1 MTSPSGNLRGSLRP
15 LTPSRLPVPSELR
28 LFLVG
33 LLMLAV
39 VSIQAYEPTGSLEE
53 LYDLSHLA
61 RVRPDARCRM
71 FSSYD
76 RTGGNND
83 GFAGT
88 YSKLREENGDSVIAE
103 MEGAG
108 CINRIWFTHSVKL
121 SNGLLD
127 RQGEHVRIY
136 LDRSDEP
143 VVDEPLEQLFSG
155 ELESFPRP
163 LVGSALG
170 GYYCYVPIPYRNG
183 CKIVVEGVG
192 VRFYQVTYTQF
203 ANATEVES
211 FSPDL
216 SPERR
221 EQLRQAVDAW
231 SSPGDGQALGLDGC
245 DILETTVNRR
255 GNAPVDIDL
264 PKGPHVI
271 RGVQLELDQ
280 DSGNPLEAERIEFAW
295 DGHES
300 PGVDLP
306 LSLFFGQA
314 PGTTVT
320 ASLLA
325 GRKGEE
331 YYNFMPMP
339 YRSSARIRLMGSA
352 PFRGTMRIL
361 YEPGGPEP
369 EELAYFHAAY
379 FEQVPTEEGMYFP
392 LLNTEGMGHYLG
404 VLLVTEGTNVEPG
417 WLEGDEVF
425 ETDEEMVI
433 HGTGTED
440 YFNCGWYCV
449 TNRLDGPGTL
459 PLHGFPVFHRDGDR
473 FHAAAYRWH
482 VADPVPYRKSVNL
495 KLEHGP
501 QNDQAADYRSAVFFY
516 DTRPGRIAISTP
528 LPTGD
533 DCIAYLEHRL
543 CQFAFNQVDFGLER
557 VRELEE
563 VARRDADRAFLRGAR
578 AYLEGVRNPSTHSLQ
593 SLISSREDLESRFA
607 DLRKTEIR
615 DHKTLGVGESTTGE
629 IPKAWDVAL
638 QTLERAQYDLAR
650 RVALRRGFRP
660 GDEILLEARDPWGD
674 RAPEPFY
681 TETEDFTN
689 SYAKADDVHLLGKGA
704 RFTYGTD
711 AATWARFTPE
721 IPKTGLYEVL
731 VIFSYGANASNTR
744 YEVLHADGA
753 TTVALEQ
760 RGRPGTPERNHN
772 TWHSLGTYCFPQ
784 GIDPTRGSV
793 TLHAGPQTDVP
804 NPDIEYRAYAD
815 AVRFVYKGSATKP
828 EE

>member
-1 MTSPSGNLRGSLRP
+1 
-15 LTPSRLPVPSELR
+15 
-28 LFLVG
+28 
-33 LLMLAV
+33 
-39 VSIQAYEPTGSLEE
+39 
-53 LYDLSHLA
+53 
-61 RVRPDARCRM
+61 M

-88 YSKLREENGDSVIAE
+88 YSKIREENGNSVIAE

-121 SNGLLD
+121 SDGLLD
-127 RQGEHVRIY
+127 RKGEHIRIY
-136 LDRSDEP
+136 LDGSDEP
-143 VVDEPLEQLFSG
+143 IVDEPLERLFSG
-155 ELESFPRP
+155 DLESFPRP

-170 GYYCYVPIPYRNG
+170 GYYCYVPIPYSNG
-183 CKIVVEGVG
+183 CKIVVEGMG
-192 VRFYQVTYTQF
+192 VRFYQVTYTEF
-203 ANATEVES
+203 ENATEVES

-216 SPERR
+216 SPTRR
-221 EQLRQAVDAW
+221 AQLQQAVAAW
-231 SSPGDGQALGLDGC
+231 SSPGDWRALGLKDC
-245 DILETTVNRR
+245 DTLEINLNPMDT
-255 GNAPVDIDL
+255 APVDIDL
-264 PKGPHVI
+264 PKGPHMI
-271 RGVQLELDQ
+271 RGVRLKLDQ
-280 DSGNPLEAERIEFAW
+280 DPKCPLEGEWIEIAW
-295 DGHES
+295 DGCES
-300 PGVDLP
+300 PGVELP
-306 LSLFFGQA
+306 LPLFFGQA

-325 GRKGEE
+325 GRKGQD
-331 YYNFMPMP
+331 YYNYMPMP
-339 YRSSARIRLMGSA
+339 YRLAARVRLKGSA
-352 PFRGTMRIL
+352 PLRGTMRIL
-361 YEPGGPEP
+361 YEPGSPDP

-379 FEQVPTEEGMYFP
+379 FEQVPTEEGMNFP
-392 LLNTEGMGHYLG
+392 LLNTEGTGHYLG

-425 ETDEEMVI
+425 ETDEEMVV

-459 PLHGFPVFHRDGDR
+459 PLHGFPVFHREGDR

-482 VADPVPYRKSVNL
+482 VTDPVPYRKSVNL

-501 QNDQAADYRSAVFFY
+501 QNDQEADYRSAVFFY
-516 DTRPGRIAISTP
+516 DTRPERIAISTP

-543 CQFAFNQVDFGLER
+543 CQFAFNQVDFGLKR

-563 VARRDADRAFLRGAR
+563 VAKRDVDRVFLAGAR
-578 AYLEGVRNPSTHSLQ
+578 AYLEGVRDPSTRSLE
-593 SLISSREDLESRFA
+593 SLILSREDLESQVA
-607 DLRKTEIR
+607 DLRKRALR
-615 DHKTLGVGESTTGE
+615 DHQAWDVGESGAAE

-638 QTLERAQYDLAR
+638 QTLDRAKFDLSR
-650 RVALRRGFRP
+650 RVALQRGLRP
-660 GDEILLEARDPWGD
+660 GDEILLESRDPWGD
-674 RAPEPFY
+674 RSPEPVY

-704 RFTYGTD
+704 RFTYGSD
-711 AATWARFTPE
+711 ATTWARFTPE
-721 IPKTGLYEVL
+721 IPRTGLYEVL

-744 YEVLHADGA
+744 YEVRHADGT

-772 TWHSLGTYCFPQ
+772 TWHSLGTYRFQ
-784 GIDPTRGSV
+784 KGADSARGSV
-793 TLHAGPQTDVP
+793 TLHAGPKTDVP

-815 AVRFVYKGSATKP
+815 AVRFIYRESVTKP
-828 EE
+828 ED